1 MSIKTKITFMFTTL
15 LSDLRQF
22 VIERDW
28 MQYHS
33 PQNMATTL
41 LVEGTELLEHF
52 LLGANIDQQEL
63 KNELGDLLHCI
74 LLTMDALK
82 IIPPVSLAP
91 YQSNKPLAIE
101 LSIKLRAFMHHFLW
115 LRQNQPYSGNL
126 EEIES
131 HLKDLLNI
139 HFALCKEL
147 KIDPFEATYEKLAL
161 NRKKYPIDLMLGS
174 VDNYFERK
182 KHLQQKEIL

>member
-1 MSIKTKITFMFTTL
+1 MFISL

-41 LVEGTELLEHF
+41 HVETTELLEHF
-52 LLGANIDQQEL
+52 LPDAKISQKEL
-63 KNELGDLLHCI
+63 ENELGDLLHCI

-82 IIPPVSLAP
+82 IEPPASLKP
-91 YQSNKPLAIE
+91 YHPSHPLALE
-101 LSIKLRAFMHHFLW
+101 LSIKLRAFMSHFLW
-115 LRQNQPYSGNL
+115 LRPNESYRGTLSELSILL
-126 EEIES
+126 EE
-131 HLKDLLNI
+131 LLLI
-139 HFALCKEL
+139 HFELCKQL
-147 KIDPFEATYEKLAL
+147 KVDPIEATYQKLEL
-161 NRKKYPIDLMLGS
+161 NRKKYPVDLMLGS

-182 KHLQQKEIL
+182 KTLKQKELL

>member
-1 MSIKTKITFMFTTL
+1 MFISL

-41 LVEGTELLEHF
+41 HVETTELLEHF
-52 LLGANIDQQEL
+52 LPDAKISQKEL
-63 KNELGDLLHCI
+63 ENELGDLLHCI

-82 IIPPVSLAP
+82 IEPPTSLKP
-91 YQSNKPLAIE
+91 YHSSHPIALE
-101 LSIKLRAFMHHFLW
+101 LSIKIRAFMSHFLW
-115 LRQNQPYSGNL
+115 LRPNEPYRGTLSELSKLL
-126 EEIES
+126 EE
-131 HLKDLLNI
+131 LLLI
-139 HFALCKEL
+139 HFELCKQL
-147 KIDPFEATYEKLAL
+147 KINPIEATYQKLEL
-161 NRKKYPIDLMLGS
+161 NRKKYPVDLMLGS

-182 KHLQQKEIL
+182 KTLQQKELL